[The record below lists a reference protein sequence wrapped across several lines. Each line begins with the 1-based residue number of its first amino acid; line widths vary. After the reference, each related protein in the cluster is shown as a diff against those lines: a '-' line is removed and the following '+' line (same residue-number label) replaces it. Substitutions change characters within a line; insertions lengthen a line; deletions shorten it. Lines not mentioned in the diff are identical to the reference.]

1 MRRLADCGNCPLYPE
16 HRNPCFGS
24 GPGDAQL
31 VVIGTAPE
39 RNEVEQGTPFIG
51 QTGWLLDATLKEAG
65 HSREHTYVTN
75 SILCAPPD
83 GTSDSVLAK
92 ARSEERRVGKECR

>member
-65 HSREHTYVTN
+65 HSREHTYVT
-75 SILCAPPD
+75 
-83 GTSDSVLAK
+83 
-92 ARSEERRVGKECR
+92 RSEEHTSELQSRENLVCRPLLEKKKPYL